1 MGVERYKVNGSMT
14 GKKSR
19 KKRSGSL
26 RKNKRSVLAISS
38 VILLLGMVVLFC
50 GISLK
55 EKNSAYRAKEAELQS
70 MIEEEQERSEEI
82 DELKEY
88 VGTDEYIESVAKEKL
103 GLVHENEILFK
114 AQE

>member
-1 MGVERYKVNGSMT
+1 MT
-14 GKKSR
+14 GKKNR
-19 KKRSGSL
+19 RGRSGSL
-26 RKNKRSVLAISS
+26 RKNRRSVLAISS
-38 VILLLGMVVLFC
+38 VILVLGMVVLFC

-55 EKNSAYRAKEAELQS
+55 EKNRVYQAKEAELQTL
-70 MIEEEQERSEEI
+70 IEEEQERSEEI
-82 DELKEY
+82 DALKDY